1 MNVILLERIGKL
13 GGLGDE
19 VNVRPGFARNYLI
32 PQGKAVR
39 ATKANREVFEER
51 RLELERVAAE
61 RLGAANARAAALE
74 GCSVT
79 IVAKAGD
86 EGKLYGSVGT
96 QEIADAISAKGTAV
110 ERSEVR
116 MPEGVIRSIGEY
128 EIDVQLHSD
137 VSVTVQVV
145 VVAE

>member
-19 VNVRPGFARNYLI
+19 VSVRPGFARNFLI

-51 RLELERVAAE
+51 RLELERAA
-61 RLGAANARAAALE
+61 AAKLDQAKQRAAALE
-74 GCSVT
+74 GCAVT

-96 QEIADAISAKGTAV
+96 QEVADAISAKGSAV

-116 MPEGVIRSIGEY
+116 MPEGVIRSVGEY
-128 EIDVQLHSD
+128 AIDVQLHSD
-137 VSVTVQVV
+137 LTVTVQVS

>member
-19 VNVRPGFARNYLI
+19 VTVRPGFARNFLI
-32 PQGKAVR
+32 PKGKAVR
-39 ATKANREVFEER
+39 ATKTNREVFEAQ
-51 RLELERVAAE
+51 RLELERI
-61 RLGAANARAAALE
+61 ANTKLEEARARAAGLE
-74 GCSVT
+74 GLELT

-96 QEIADAISAKGTAV
+96 QEIADAINAKGLIV

-116 MPEGVIRSIGEY
+116 MPEGVLRNLGEY
-128 EIDVQLHSD
+128 QIDVQLHSD
-137 VSVTVQVV
+137 VTVTVQVA

>member
-39 ATKANREVFEER
+39 ATKANREVFEAR
-51 RLELERVAAE
+51 RLELERAA
-61 RLGAANARAAALE
+61 AAKLDQARARAAALE
-74 GCSVT
+74 GCAVT

-96 QEIADAISAKGTAV
+96 QEVADAVSAKGTPV

-128 EIDVQLHSD
+128 QIDLQLHSD
-137 VSVTVQVV
+137 VTVAVQVSI
-145 VVAE
+145 VAE

>member
-19 VNVRPGFARNYLI
+19 VSVRPGFARNYLI

-39 ATKANREVFEER
+39 ATKANREVFEVR
-51 RLELERVAAE
+51 RLELERAAAA
-61 RLGAANARAAALE
+61 RLDAAKQRAATLE
-74 GCSVT
+74 GCAVT

-96 QEIADAISAKGTAV
+96 QEVADAVSAKGTPV

-116 MPEGVIRSIGEY
+116 MPEGVIRSVGEY
-128 EIDVQLHSD
+128 QIDLQLHSD
-137 VSVTVQVV
+137 VTVTVQVAI
-145 VVAE
+145 VAE

>member
-19 VNVRPGFARNYLI
+19 ITVRPGFARNFLI

-39 ATKANREVFEER
+39 ATKSNREVFEER

-61 RLGAANARAAALE
+61 KLGEANGRAAALE

-96 QEIADAISAKGTAV
+96 QEIADAITAKGNAV

-116 MPEGVIRSIGEY
+116 MPEGVIRNVGEY
-128 EIDVQLHSD
+128 QIDVQLHSD
-137 VSVTVQVV
+137 VTKSVQVI

>member
-1 MNVILLERIGKL
+1 MNVILLERVGRL

-19 VNVRPGFARNYLI
+19 VNVKPGFARNFLI
-32 PQGKAVR
+32 PHGKAVR
-39 ATKANREVFEER
+39 ASKANRDVFEAR
-51 RLELERVAAE
+51 RAELERVAAE
-61 RLGAANARAAALE
+61 RLAAANARAAALA
-74 GCSVT
+74 GLAVT

-96 QEIADAISAKGTAV
+96 GDIAAAISAKGQAV

-116 MPEGVIRSIGEY
+116 LPEGVIRSVGEY

-137 VSVTVQVV
+137 VHTTITLA

>member
-39 ATKANREVFEER
+39 ATKANREVFEAR
-51 RLELERVAAE
+51 RLELERAAAA
-61 RLGAANARAAALE
+61 RLDAAKQRAATLE
-74 GCSVT
+74 GCAVT

-96 QEIADAISAKGTAV
+96 QEVADAVSAKGTPV

-116 MPEGVIRSIGEY
+116 MPEGVIRSVGEY
-128 EIDVQLHSD
+128 QIDLQLHSD
-137 VSVTVQVV
+137 VTVTVQVAI
-145 VVAE
+145 VAE